1 MKFSRLAEQQ
11 ILKAQRSGDMD
22 NLKGA
27 GKPLGDTVKSD
38 SVEAFGFGAMK
49 DAGVVPEEIK
59 LRKAVATKFEEL
71 NAISD
76 PAERKKVMS
85 ELADLQLKL
94 GIQED
99 ARRKY
104 MG

>member
-11 ILKAQRSGDMD
+11 ILKAQRSGEMD

-27 GKPLGDTVKSD
+27 GKPLGEGVSND
-38 SVEAFGFGAMK
+38 SVEAFGYGAMK

-59 LRKAVATKFEEL
+59 LRKAVAAKFEEL
-71 NAISD
+71 NATTD
-76 PAERKKVMS
+76 PAARKKLMA